1 MKAAPYHSLQEV
13 ADDTTTSH
21 RRQLAIGISRAVCLY
36 AMPVCL
42 NACAC
47 MSVCMC
53 AVCVGTGQNL
63 GSLIQSSVSG
73 CASSSGCGLEFHWCI
88 FFGTWWRKFTQFPV
102 SLPGPWSEGAAL
114 LVFRCA
120 ASHKQES
127 FEERA
132 ERKHTSSTDGPR
144 GRIGNSPSRIGSA
157 IYAKRPWTS
166 SCRASPGTAFINT
179 SKEPRPSVFR
189 QLLLAL

>member
-1 MKAAPYHSLQEV
+1 MSACLCLYVGVHVCGMCRHWTEPGEPYSIFRKRLRIEFRV
-13 ADDTTTSH
+13 WP
-21 RRQLAIGISRAVCLY
+21 GISLVYLFWY
-36 AMPVCL
+36 V
-42 NACAC
+42 
-47 MSVCMC
+47 VEE
-53 AVCVGTGQNL
+53 
-63 GSLIQSSVSG
+63 IHSVSCLIAG
-73 CASSSGCGLEFHWCI
+73 PLE
-88 FFGTWWRKFTQFPV
+88 RR
-102 SLPGPWSEGAAL
+102 AAL